1 MYEPGQVIRPAPRRR
16 QEDGVGGGERRHDVE
31 KVADNELDPVFDAV
45 DPGVVSREA
54 DLVRVDVDGDDALAG
69 ERKLCRKKIKLKL
82 QQSQVQCS
90 LPVNVWMK

>member
-54 DLVRVDVDGDDALAG
+54 DLVRVDVDGDHALAS
-69 ERKLCRKKIKLKL
+69 ERKLCRKKL
-82 QQSQVQCS
+82 S
-90 LPVNVWMK
+90 LNIRSHKSNAACLLTFG